1 MIKYKVKDAAA
12 DLGVSNKEIAAKLFL
27 SEGTL
32 RCYKENNDNTRGK
45 RTRCDF

>member
-12 DLGVSNKEIAAKLFL
+12 DLGVSNKEIIEILEK
-27 SEGTL
+27 TL

>member
-12 DLGVSNKEIAAKLFL
+12 DLGVSNKE
-27 SEGTL
+27 
-32 RCYKENNDNTRGK
+32 NNDNTRGK